1 MQPSLACLLSL
12 KQACVLDC
20 DDSLVGEAFQQLDL
34 DVREGDRLAPND
46 VDYAYCSVTPQHR
59 HRQAR
64 SVANDTRALGAVWI
78 GEAVLGVGYGD
89 YPTLEQRAGRQGP
102 FARRGRICASDER
115 RRLW

>member
-1 MQPSLACLLSL
+1 MQPSLACLLGL

-78 GEAVLGVGYGD
+78 GEAVLGVD
-89 YPTLEQRAGRQGP
+89 ARAARGTPGSLCPAGP
-102 FARRGRICASDER
+102 DMRFG
-115 RRLW
+115 